1 VFFRA
6 GVLGLMEE
14 IREEKISE
22 ILSWLQATARGKMA
36 RQTFKKL
43 KAQKVMQSYQKMS
56 NYFSFLGFYLF
67 YKYGIFRPYQFTCI
81 FNNNKCQLALYCVQ
95 RTIRNFMIGKTW
107 QWWQLWLAVKPKLR
121 STKFAEIKASLEAKT
136 AEAEKKKEQE
146 KHARQKAAA
155 VNEQV
160 KLTIAFDLTFNV

>member
-1 VFFRA
+1 MP
-6 GVLGLMEE
+6 LL
-14 IREEKISE
+14 
-22 ILSWLQATARGKMA
+22 
-36 RQTFKKL
+36 
-43 KAQKVMQSYQKMS
+43 
-56 NYFSFLGFYLF
+56 
-67 YKYGIFRPYQFTCI
+67 
-81 FNNNKCQLALYCVQ
+81 QLALYCVQ

-160 KLTIAFDLTFNV
+160 KLNNSFRSHIQRLANL